1 VVHHFLSVGP
11 ADAILHAELHSS
23 RDLGQGLRGGLPI
36 VVRTRGVVRGVAG
49 RAHVFA
55 RGAGEVAGAALF
67 GHLAVERAL
76 ATQRSLHL
84 HGRAGRERGN
94 P

>member
-11 ADAILHAELHSS
+11 ADAILQAELHSS
-23 RDLGQGLRGGLPI
+23 RDLRQGLRGGLPI

-55 RGAGEVAGAALF
+55 RDAGEVAGAALL

-76 ATQRSLHL
+76 ATQRSPHL

-94 P
+94 S